1 MKFTVY
7 QPQGKL
13 GTYIDHLW
21 YAEADQQ
28 FSGRERILPDGAVQI
43 IINLGPVQ
51 YLVED
56 NQHLGFRRGWITG
69 QRTKPIEVDVT
80 PDYRA
85 LGIRFNNP
93 GGYELLGFPVSTLT
107 DSTLGI
113 DEIWKHNSE
122 ILRERLLEIPGIK
135 EKFSIVE
142 SFLIEIMA
150 EADEPPPV
158 LRLISHQLQSS
169 AHNLRIKE
177 AAFQFGISHKHLIRL
192 FKKHI
197 GLTPKQY
204 QRIHRFQHILELIP
218 DINADFSRLLDSTD
232 FYDQAHFNREF
243 KAFCGM
249 APQEYLHRK
258 KADAHTLVMD

>member
-1 MKFTVY
+1 MIFRVY
-7 QPQGKL
+7 RPQGKL
-13 GTYIDHLW
+13 GAYIDHLW
-21 YAEADQQ
+21 YAEADQR

-56 NQHLGFRRGWITG
+56 CERLGFTSGWITG

-93 GGYELLGFPVSTLT
+93 GGYELLRFPVSELT
-107 DSTLGI
+107 DSTVEI
-113 DEIWKHNSE
+113 DHIWGCESE
-122 ILRERLLEIPGIK
+122 KIRERLLKSSGIE
-135 EKFSIVE
+135 EKFSIVDAYLTE
-142 SFLIEIMA
+142 MIANL
-150 EADEPPPV
+150 DKPPPA
-158 LRLISHQLQSS
+158 LRFTAHLLQSS
-169 AHNLRIKE
+169 THKVSIGETAHKM
-177 AAFQFGISHKHLIRL
+177 GISHKHLIRL

-204 QRIHRFQHILELIP
+204 QRVHRFQHILNLVPNIEK
-218 DINADFSRLLDSTD
+218 DFSRILNDTD

-249 APQEYLHRK
+249 APQEYILRK